1 MNKISLEGYINSE
14 KMIRKESNTNHVGSE
29 SDLNKAISEL
39 ESLIESSIDVIFRIS
54 PTGKINFI
62 SQSCTRLLGYKPD
75 ELLGASF
82 SKFVPKNLLSEYFR
96 TISELFANNDVIS
109 FQITLIDSEKNE
121 VPVEITGK
129 VVEMEGKKMGQGTIR
144 DIRNRIVAQQ
154 KIQQSENIFR
164 TIWNNTNDGMRL
176 TDEFGVIVLCNDSF
190 AKLFAKFKEEIIG
203 KSLSVVYDSNINQ
216 NIVEEYIQNFISG
229 KIKSK
234 IDSSFRLWN
243 NSKADFEISNTFI
256 EENNKRKYLLSIFRD
271 ITDRKVKEK
280 LLTKKSKLLQGVS
293 RATNTLISN
302 DDEIA
307 GFNKALRILGE
318 AAEADR
324 VYIYQH
330 MVDNFT
336 NEMFFTPLYEWA
348 AHGVSTQITDPNL
361 SKISYSRFS
370 ILNIYDSFVR
380 CETLKYLIKDL
391 PLEHQRVFIDRNIKS
406 IILVP
411 ILVDRNYWGFIGFDD
426 CHSDRVW
433 TDGEESLLTAMA
445 ATIGAVIKR
454 NAMDDQLKRKNEELD
469 EAIKKVER
477 AGKSKNEFLAL
488 MSHEIRTP
496 MNGVIGMTGLLLDT
510 FLTDTQREYA
520 NTIRLS
526 GEQLLVI
533 INDILDFTKIES
545 ERLELENQPFDLREC
560 IEDSLDLIATKAA
573 EKNIELSYNID
584 TSTPLAVIGDVTR
597 LRQVLTNLLSNAVK
611 FTNEGEVTVSVSSEI
626 IKDKEYRF
634 RISVKDTGIGI
645 PKSRMYKLFQ
655 PFSQVDSSTTRSFG
669 GTGLGLVISKRL
681 IEMMAGDIDVY
692 STEGV
697 GSEFVFTITA
707 QTVSSDI
714 KLYQF
719 EGALEIRN
727 KKVLIISDAGSVDK
741 MVLSLI
747 QRWGMQPFL
756 VKNLDQAV
764 IEFGEQFFFD
774 LILVNITRGMLTNP
788 VLLSINERIVL
799 PDTSV
804 LILTPL
810 GDKID
815 LGKNL
820 FKFRFSSIN
829 KPIKRKQLHS
839 AILELISESKKR
851 PRTTS
856 ASESFKTF
864 IEPQQMKILLVED
877 NVINQMVAIRM
888 LNRLGYRP
896 DIAANGKEAIDAVRT
911 IHYDI
916 VLMDI
921 LMPELDGLEACKI
934 LRNELPPDRMP
945 VIIAMTANAMAGERE
960 NYIQAGMD
968 DYISKPVSIDNLKD
982 LFDKWQFKIH
992 QRDLTGIQGTLP
1004 QKFEL
1009 KLLDENKITFLNEI
1023 RSDSDIEF
1031 FIEMIEV
1038 YLHDIPRTMHKIKQA
1053 ASQKNLD
1060 HLKFYLHKLKGSAL
1074 TLGIDETSDLCTE
1087 IENALTDKKITDQ
1100 ILFMI
1105 NKIIEQINIISEEL
1119 ILVKNK
1125 YLIKLKT

>member
-1 MNKISLEGYINSE
+1 MNEISPESYINSK
-14 KMIRKESNTNHVGSE
+14 KMIRKESNINQIS
-29 SDLNKAISEL
+29 SDSDIINAISTL

-62 SQSCTRLLGYKPD
+62 SPSCTRLLGYNPE
-75 ELLGASF
+75 ELLGVSF
-82 SKFVPKNLLSEYFR
+82 SKFIPGNLLSVYFK
-96 TISELFANNDVIS
+96 TISELFQNNEVIS

-121 VPVEITGK
+121 IPVEITGK
-129 VVEMEGKKMGQGTIR
+129 VVEVDGKKMGQGTIR
-144 DIRNRIVAQQ
+144 DIRNRIEAQK
-154 KIQQSENIFR
+154 KIEHSENIFR

-176 TDEFGVIVLCNDSF
+176 TDEFGIVVLCNDSF
-190 AKLFAKFKEEIIG
+190 AKLFAKSKEEIVG
-203 KSLSVVYDSNINQ
+203 KSLSIVYDINISQ
-216 NIVEEYIQNFISG
+216 NIVEDYIKNFSSD
-229 KIKSK
+229 KIQSK
-234 IDSSFRLWN
+234 IDSSFVLWN
-243 NSKADFEISNTFI
+243 NSTADFEISNTFI

-271 ITDRKVKEK
+271 ITDRKIKEK

-330 MVDNFT
+330 MIDSYT
-336 NEMFFTPLYEWA
+336 SEMFFSPLYEWA

-370 ILNIYDSFVR
+370 VLNIYDSFVR

-391 PLEHQRVFIDRNIKS
+391 PLEHQTVFIDRNIKS

-411 ILVDRNYWGFIGFDD
+411 ILVDRIYWGFIGFDD

-433 TDGEESLLTAMA
+433 TDGEEALLTAMA

-454 NAMDDQLKRKNEELD
+454 NTMDDQLKRKNEELD

-477 AGKSKNEFLAL
+477 AAKSKNEFLAL

-545 ERLELENQPFDLREC
+545 EKLELENQPFDLREC

-573 EKNIELSYNID
+573 EKNIELSYNLD

-611 FTNEGEVTVSVSSEI
+611 FTNEGEVTVSVSSELV
-626 IKDKEYRF
+626 KDKEYRF

-681 IEMMAGDIDVY
+681 IEMMDGDIDVY
-692 STEGV
+692 STEGA
-697 GSEFVFTITA
+697 GSEFVFTIIA

-714 KLYQF
+714 RLYQF
-719 EGALEIRN
+719 EGSSEIRN
-727 KKVLIISDAGSVDK
+727 KKVLIISDSGSIDK
-741 MVLSLI
+741 MIFSLT

-756 VKNLDQAV
+756 IKNFDSAVK
-764 IEFGEQFFFD
+764 EFGEQFFFD
-774 LILVNITRGMLTNP
+774 LIIVNMVKGMSAESI
-788 VLLSINERIVL
+788 LSSLSQSAVL
-799 PDTSV
+799 PETS
-804 LILTPL
+804 ILLLTQL

-815 LGKNL
+815 NDET
-820 FKFRFSSIN
+820 FYNFRFNSIT

-839 AILELISESKKR
+839 SILELVTKSRRLPGIK
-851 PRTTS
+851 TGIVDFQ
-856 ASESFKTF
+856 SFG
-864 IEPQQMKILLVED
+864 EPLQMKILLVED

-896 DIAANGKEAIDAVRT
+896 DIAANGKEAIDAVRN

-934 LRNELPPDRMP
+934 LRDELPPDRMP

-968 DYISKPVSIDNLKD
+968 DYISKPVSIDSLKD
-982 LFDKWQFKIH
+982 LFEKWKFKISSSNSRGV
-992 QRDLTGIQGTLP
+992 QRLIP

-1009 KLLDENKITFLNEI
+1009 QLLNENKITFFSEI
-1023 RSDSDIEF
+1023 KSDSEIEF

-1038 YLHDIPRTMHKIKQA
+1038 YIHDIPRTMHKIKQA

-1074 TLGIDETSDLCTE
+1074 TLGVDETSDLCSE

-1105 NKIIEQINIISEEL
+1105 NKLIEQINIISEEL
-1119 ILVKNK
+1119 ILIKNK
-1125 YLIKLKT
+1125 YLKKD

>member
-1 MNKISLEGYINSE
+1 MNEISLEGYINSE
-14 KMIRKESNTNHVGSE
+14 KMIRKESNTNQIGSE
-29 SDLNKAISEL
+29 SDLIKAISEL

-62 SQSCTRLLGYKPD
+62 SPSCTRLLGYKPD

-82 SKFVPKNLLSEYFR
+82 SKFVPQNLLGEYFR

-190 AKLFAKFKEEIIG
+190 AKLFAKSKEEIIG
-203 KSLSVVYDSNINQ
+203 KSLSVVYDSNIDQ
-216 NIVEEYIQNFISG
+216 NIVEDYIQNFISG
-229 KIKSK
+229 KIRSK
-234 IDSSFRLWN
+234 LDSSFRLWN

-302 DDEIA
+302 DDELA

-348 AHGVSTQITDPNL
+348 THGVPTQITDPNL

-391 PLEHQRVFIDRNIKS
+391 PQEHQRVFIDRNIKS

-545 ERLELENQPFDLREC
+545 EKLELENQPFDLREC

-669 GTGLGLVISKRL
+669 GTGLGLVISKRI
-681 IEMMAGDIDVY
+681 IEMMDGDIDVY

-697 GSEFVFTITA
+697 GSEFVFTIIA

-719 EGALEIRN
+719 ESALEIRN
-727 KKVLIISDAGSVDK
+727 KKVLIISDAGSIDK
-741 MVLSLI
+741 MVFSLI

-756 VKNLDQAV
+756 VKNLDLAV
-764 IEFGEQFFFD
+764 KEFGEQFFFD
-774 LILVNITRGMLTNP
+774 LIIVNITRGMLTEP
-788 VLLSINERIVL
+788 VLHSINEKIVL

-804 LILTPL
+804 LILTQL
-810 GDKID
+810 GDKIELD
-815 LGKNL
+815 KNL

-829 KPIKRKQLHS
+829 KPIKRKQLHL
-839 AILELISESKKR
+839 AILELISDSKKQHG
-851 PRTTS
+851 TKSGTGDF
-856 ASESFKTF
+856 ELFT
-864 IEPQQMKILLVED
+864 EPLQMKILLVED

-896 DIAANGKEAIDAVRT
+896 DIAVNGKEAIDAVRN

-960 NYIQAGMD
+960 NYINAGMD
-968 DYISKPVSIDNLKD
+968 DYISKPVSIDSLKD
-982 LFDKWQFKIH
+982 LFEKWKFKINQH
-992 QRDLTGIQGTLP
+992 DLTGTQQTLSH
-1004 QKFEL
+1004 KFEL
-1009 KLLDENKITFLNEI
+1009 KLLNENKITFLNEI
-1023 RSDSDIEF
+1023 RSDSDIQF

-1038 YLHDIPRTMHKIKQA
+1038 YIHDIPRTIHKIKQA

-1074 TLGIDETSDLCTE
+1074 TLGIDETSDTCTE
-1087 IENALTDKKITDQ
+1087 IENALSDKKITDQ

-1105 NKIIEQINIISEEL
+1105 NKLIEQINIISEEL

-1125 YLIKLKT
+1125 YLIKLNS